1 MGQKSSNSGTLAKM
15 SDTQSETV
23 FKRQIEE
30 APEPNTKKAKI
41 HSALS
46 TKFIRLDEI
55 VSNPGLQHVA
65 WQIFSKLDPKSL
77 GRARLVSKSWK
88 FCIESD
94 KYWWR
99 QWLKKSMDTIR
110 RTYKPLRYDQI
121 GEFVQAMMY
130 IEENEPLAELKPFAL
145 FMNDYCKTMKI
156 VWIDPFQFSPTCE
169 SPVHVAADRHRWDI
183 LRILDRAPIQLKLN
197 VKSWKLFNEP
207 NMSLLTEACAKNQVE
222 VLNFFMNLKSDKSIK
237 FKDTTLFHKAC
248 RCNSDQAVKLFLN
261 RAEDLEID
269 LNLRDWQNMTAMM
282 YARSKMVMQ
291 LLLSDHRINA
301 GATDHNGRT
310 ALHHVCRS
318 YYLRS
323 DTDGVNCTKEDARK
337 FEEQI
342 LSTIRLMLSSTKIH
356 LTKDSEGDT
365 PLHDVCYFDT
375 FERRAEVIFNFAME
389 RGIDVNLKNNDGE
402 TPAHSAFSNPYGC
415 FRSPPKMRL
424 DKNIDMVLKYA
435 KKVGLN
441 LEAQDNH
448 GRTPLHCL
456 CARMTSSQVT
466 TFLQLAQKKYGI
478 EFDLDATDNNGK
490 TPMDLCPK
498 SQIPVNPFFSRKG

>member
-1 MGQKSSNSGTLAKM
+1 M

-23 FKRQIEE
+23 FKRQNEE
-30 APEPNTKKAKI
+30 VPGPNPKKAKI
-41 HSALS
+41 HLALS

-65 WQIFSKLDPKSL
+65 WQIFNKLDPKSL
-77 GRARLVSKSWK
+77 GRARLVCKSWK

-110 RTYKPLRYDQI
+110 RTYKPQRYDQI

-130 IEENEPLAELKPFAL
+130 IEDNEPLAELKPFAL
-145 FMNDYCKTMKI
+145 FMNDYCKTMKP
-156 VWIDPFQFSPTCE
+156 IDSVQFSPTCE
-169 SPVHVAADRHRWDI
+169 SPVTVAAEKHRWDI
-183 LRILDRAPIQLKLN
+183 LRILDRAPPFKKFN
-197 VKSWKLFNEP
+197 VESWKFFNDP
-207 NMSLLTEACAKNQVE
+207 NITLLNEACVKNQVE

-248 RCNSDQAVKLFLN
+248 RFNSDQAVKLFLN

-269 LNLRDWQNMTAMM
+269 LNRKDYNNMTAMM

-318 YYLRS
+318 YYLLS
-323 DTDGVNCTKEDARK
+323 DGMCVKEDTRK

-342 LSTIRLMLSSTKIH
+342 LSTIRLMLSSTKVH
-356 LTKDSEGDT
+356 LTKDVDGDT

-498 SQIPVNPFFSRKG
+498 PQIPVNPFFSRKG

>member
-1 MGQKSSNSGTLAKM
+1 M
-15 SDTQSETV
+15 SDTQSETI

-30 APEPNTKKAKI
+30 VPEPNPKKAKI

-65 WQIFSKLDPKSL
+65 WQIFNKLDPKSL
-77 GRARLVSKSWK
+77 GRARLVCKSWK

-110 RTYKPLRYDQI
+110 RTYKPQRYDQI

-130 IEENEPLAELKPFAL
+130 IEDNEPLAELKPFAL
-145 FMNDYCKTMKI
+145 FMNDYCKTMKP
-156 VWIDPFQFSPTCE
+156 IDSVQFSPTCE
-169 SPVHVAADRHRWDI
+169 SPVTVAAEKHRWDI
-183 LRILDRAPIQLKLN
+183 LRILDRAPPFKKFN
-197 VKSWKLFNEP
+197 VESWKFFNDP
-207 NMSLLTEACAKNQVE
+207 NISLIAEACVKNQVE

-248 RCNSDQAVKLFLN
+248 RFNSDQAVKLFLN

-269 LNLRDWQNMTAMM
+269 LNRKDYNNMTAMM

-318 YYLRS
+318 YYLLS
-323 DTDGVNCTKEDARK
+323 DGMCVKEDTRK

-342 LSTIRLMLSSTKIH
+342 LSTIRLMLSSTKVH
-356 LTKDSEGDT
+356 LTKDVDGDT

-498 SQIPVNPFFSRKG
+498 PQIPVNPFFSRKG